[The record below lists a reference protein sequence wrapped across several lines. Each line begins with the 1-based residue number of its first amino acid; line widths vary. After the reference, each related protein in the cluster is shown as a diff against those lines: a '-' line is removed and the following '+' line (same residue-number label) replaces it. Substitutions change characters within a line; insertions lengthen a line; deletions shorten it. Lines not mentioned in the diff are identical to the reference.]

1 MTRRQRLATRRSG
14 QQGHARLVHL
24 LRVHQMEQRN
34 MATASVR
41 TKSSASA
48 TFRCP
53 LRASHRPVQ
62 TAINGGGEGGAATD
76 TACALARPKADACR
90 GLVEE
95 VEHVVWEKS
104 EEERKNVYMGEE
116 RGEGPDPVA
125 DRWTS
130 GCSSREEKQLFG
142 LGGAG
147 VAGAQARHGRAGQAC
162 VEQRVSAGVFWQD
175 KAIFAGHAGQASP
188 GTIGG
193 CGMPV
198 QAPHGGSTAETSP
211 RPPQPLPGTPACGES
226 PQAGLWH
233 GDDSVAVTRATAVH
247 VLLTG
252 LHCSRTFS
260 RCRIDV
266 LFPHP
271 RFPPSQVPTMC
282 TAPGRDDAE
291 HIPARLRFE
300 FKGAGASST
309 LGGTAGNAGR
319 PRAR

>member
-1 MTRRQRLATRRSG
+1 MVVPHGRSFLGRNVSGRGQGVGRAIESKAGLSEATV
-14 QQGHARLVHL
+14 AATLV
-24 LRVHQMEQRN
+24 VVGVAN
-34 MATASVR
+34 VSVV
-41 TKSSASA
+41 AA
-48 TFRCP
+48 TFAP
-53 LRASHRPVQ
+53 ASHHLWLTQLPPPP
-62 TAINGGGEGGAATD
+62 AAAMGLAD
-76 TACALARPKADACR
+76 LPDKDSWQGKASPARAAQLGKQGKASPSQESLVWQARPA
-90 GLVEE
+90 
-95 VEHVVWEKS
+95 
-104 EEERKNVYMGEE
+104 N
-116 RGEGPDPVA
+116 
-125 DRWTS
+125 
-130 GCSSREEKQLFG
+130 
-142 LGGAG
+142 
-147 VAGAQARHGRAGQAC
+147 GAQARHGRAGQAC